1 MEEKK
6 EKPKVVEMKSETEGT
21 NKKLSY
27 EELNDVCAQQSAQ
40 IQRMGQELQN
50 AGRRIYEQDL
60 RNTLAELD
68 LRIRLLEFEDVFHS
82 QFIEDNVS
90 RIEELLSVKEENN
103 KEESEEE

>member
-6 EKPKVVEMKSETEGT
+6 TKVVEMKSETEGA

-40 IQRMGQELQN
+40 LQRLSQELQQ
-50 AGRRIYEQDL
+50 AGRRLYEQDF

-82 QFIEDNVS
+82 QFIENNVE
-90 RIEELLSVKEENN
+90 RIEDLLSVKEED
-103 KEESEEE
+103 KEEKSEED